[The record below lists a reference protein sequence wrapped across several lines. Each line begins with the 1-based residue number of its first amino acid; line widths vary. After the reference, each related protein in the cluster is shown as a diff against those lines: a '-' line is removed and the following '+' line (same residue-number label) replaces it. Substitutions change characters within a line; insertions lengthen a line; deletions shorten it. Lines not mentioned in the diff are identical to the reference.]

1 MVCLYPNKAVIKKW
15 HRRVLKDSY
24 YTCEIADLTEVY
36 NYLHTLIIIPPLML
50 KKKKLKSKGPD
61 IPSNGK
67 LGDLV
72 EPSNEYKQK
81 KSDKGVL
88 KYPVL
93 KNHWGIDK
101 KPSVEKENKNI
112 MENEDQ
118 NL

>member
-1 MVCLYPNKAVIKKW
+1 MNTNK
-15 HRRVLKDSY
+15 
-24 YTCEIADLTEVY
+24 
-36 NYLHTLIIIPPLML
+36 
-50 KKKKLKSKGPD
+50 
-61 IPSNGK
+61 
-67 LGDLV
+67 
-72 EPSNEYKQK
+72 K